1 MHIYKKNGIYNI
13 YILAMRK
20 ITVTIGSFHNKFRK
34 IKEMGSIFIVW
45 QSFQFKNFING
56 NSF

>member
-1 MHIYKKNGIYNI
+1 
-13 YILAMRK
+13 MRK